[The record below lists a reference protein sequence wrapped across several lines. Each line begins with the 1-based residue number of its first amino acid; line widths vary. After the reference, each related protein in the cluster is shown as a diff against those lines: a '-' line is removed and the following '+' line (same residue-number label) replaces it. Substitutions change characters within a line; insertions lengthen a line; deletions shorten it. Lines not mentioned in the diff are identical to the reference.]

1 MSQEVQ
7 RDEYYTE
14 TPGVPVAGEP
24 VLRTVPMAPP
34 VAQVR
39 EVVMT
44 PAPVAPVREV
54 VMAPAPVREVV
65 MAPAPITDVRTAST
79 RRFAP
84 DAVVAAGVGVAL
96 LLFGLIAI
104 TRGGFKGP
112 METPVVQV
120 LGFAHT
126 TTLGI
131 IEIIFGVAL
140 LIAGATASRAG
151 ARFFGSVLAI
161 GAFVGA
167 VQAKSFHKSL
177 ALESSFA
184 WLLVLAGALVVFTSL
199 LLPRYLT
206 RSSSVVT
213 SAR

>member
-1 MSQEVQ
+1 MSNVQ
-7 RDEYYTE
+7 RDEYYAE
-14 TPGVPVAGEP
+14 TPGVPVAGAP
-24 VLRTVPMAPP
+24 VVRTVQTVP
-34 VAQVR
+34 VEPVR
-39 EVVMT
+39 EVVVT

-54 VMAPAPVREVV
+54 VMTT
-65 MAPAPITDVRTAST
+65 PAPITDVRTAWS

-84 DAVVAAGVGVAL
+84 DAVVAAGVGVVL
-96 LLFGLIAI
+96 LLIGLIAI

-120 LGFAHT
+120 LGFGHT

-131 IEIIFGVAL
+131 IEIIFGGSL

-206 RSSSVVT
+206 RSSTVVT